1 MYITWMKMK
10 YVTLCE
16 PSYYPATSP
25 FSKFKKTTKIGQDAK
40 AWMAR
45 NCGEEDTRVWKKS
58 LKSTDLS
65 RLVTET
71 QLGWQ
76 QSTIFN
82 QHSVGFFGANVHGE
96 TDAFFTCFLPRID
109 PLSKHRCRFPV
120 QGCLLTTMDWSK
132 YGPWPRFQ
140 MSCLSCP
147 TKPNPGWFL
156 GTIDHTIRDTIWLWL
171 TVCHGKD
178 PPCY

>member
-1 MYITWMKMK
+1 MKMK

-58 LKSTDLS
+58 LKSTGLS

-82 QHSVGFFGANVHGE
+82 QHSVGFFGANVHRE

-109 PLSKHRCRFPV
+109 PLSKHRCRFEEA
-120 QGCLLTTMDWSK
+120 CLLTTMDLSK
-132 YGPWPRFQ
+132 YG
-140 MSCLSCP
+140 SVS
-147 TKPNPGWFL
+147 KPCTCTPGEHQNSW
-156 GTIDHTIRDTIWLWL
+156 
-171 TVCHGKD
+171 
-178 PPCY
+178 